1 MSEANDLEEM
11 DIDEIALCRKG
22 AHAEA
27 KIVIQKTA
35 TRTVPHAESGGVD
48 GTEPRSR
55 ASIVQQRFALAV
67 LKVNG
72 HGPSILWPEMYDA
85 LRKKGYSKEKAA
97 RISNA
102 AARGTL
108 DR

>member
-1 MSEANDLEEM
+1 MNEANDLEDM

-27 KIVIQKTA
+27 KFVIQKTA
-35 TRTVPHAESGGVD
+35 TRTRPHAESGGVD
-48 GTEPRSR
+48 GPDPRRR
-55 ASIVQQRFALAV
+55 AAMVQQQFALAV
-67 LKVNG
+67 LKVDG

-85 LRKKGYSKEKAA
+85 LRRKGYSKEKAA

-102 AARGTL
+102 RAQGL
-108 DR
+108 